1 MQFQET
7 IGEHGKGG
15 KMMEHEDV
23 AWQWSRMASPRNDI
37 PDTKI
42 PWKELTFFFCIDC
55 HVSFYK
61 PEGFCRLAVEAGDF
75 NQTGQ

>member
-15 KMMEHEDV
+15 KMMENEDV

-42 PWKELTFFFCIDC
+42 PWKELTFFFF
-55 HVSFYK
+55 VSIAMFRFTNLK
-61 PEGFCRLAVEAGDF
+61 VSVALL
-75 NQTGQ
+75 